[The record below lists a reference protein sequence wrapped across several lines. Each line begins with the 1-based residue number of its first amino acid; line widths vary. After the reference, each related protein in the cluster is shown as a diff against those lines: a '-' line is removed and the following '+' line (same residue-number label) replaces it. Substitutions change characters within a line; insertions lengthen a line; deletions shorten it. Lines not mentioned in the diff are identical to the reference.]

1 MRKKLGSLLLA
12 VSLSMSMVASP
23 FADYNLNVAYADEE
37 DSLTMAQLKAD
48 GTILVILTHNYKEK
62 TDIKSLCKLTDEN
75 GNEVAITDAT
85 GGTPSGK
92 RALIT
97 VEGNME
103 FGHTYTL
110 SIEGYKAPVTVD
122 ISGLFS
128 TDAFEEAFT
137 YDGDDL
143 GANYSK
149 DKTEFK
155 CWSPTASS
163 IKVNLYTSGD
173 KSADDLIQ
181 SYDMTKGEKG
191 VWSVEV
197 EGDLNGTYYTYSPT
211 NDGTER
217 ETQDPYGKAVGING
231 DRSMVVDLDSTDPDG
246 WDKDERHLVNNMTDA
261 ILYELH
267 VRDFSM
273 GDQSGISDA
282 NKGKYLAFT
291 ESGTKT
297 SAGTATGMDHIEDL
311 GVNMVHILP
320 SYDFGSV
327 DEKVGGFNW
336 GYDPKNYQV
345 PEGSYSTDA
354 TNGAVRINEYKQMIK
369 AFHDRGI
376 GVVQDCVY
384 NHTHNT
390 GFAYNILAYG
400 YFYRANSNGSGCG
413 NDTASERSMVRKYI
427 VDSVKYWAEEYHM
440 DGFRFDLMG
449 LHDVDTMMA
458 VREML
463 DTIDPHILVYGEG
476 WTMGTS
482 VTKDVLMAT
491 QKNCS
496 ATTGIAY
503 FSDGIRDYVINASFG
518 SGGVRPGYANGADTA
533 TAEGLKN
540 YVQGRYTSNAKDEAT
555 NPTQVVNY
563 ITCHDGY
570 TLWDKINKSNPD
582 DSDEDKIA
590 QAKLAEAIILTSQ
603 GIPFILS
610 GDEFLRTKKMVDNSY
625 NKGDD
630 INALCYEQ
638 MEQYPQMYEYVKGL
652 IEFRKNHAALRYTT
666 FEEMDKTYTW
676 ISDSQDLG
684 SQVLAYTIDGGENG
698 EVADSLLIAYNP
710 TSAEVR
716 LTLPEGDWNVCVNG
730 EKAGVDTIETVSGE
744 LTLTARSCF
753 ALVKGETKAASTDLS
768 APSSTSSS
776 DSSSSSSSS
785 DTTTKDDKKSVLPL
799 VIVLVIVIVVVGGIS
814 FVANKKRQ

>member
-12 VSLSMSMVASP
+12 VSLSMSMVVSP
-23 FADYNLNVAYADEE
+23 FSNYNVNVAFADEE
-37 DSLTMAQLKAD
+37 DSLKLAQLNAD
-48 GTILVILTHNYKEK
+48 GTILVMLSHNYTEQ
-62 TDIKSLCKLTDEN
+62 TDITSLCKITDES
-75 GNEVAITDAT
+75 GNEVTISNAI

-92 RALIT
+92 RAVLT
-97 VEGNME
+97 VSGIE
-103 FGHTYTL
+103 FGHTYSL
-110 SIEGYKAPVTVD
+110 SIEGYKNSVPVD

-128 TDAFEEAFT
+128 TDDFEQNYT

-143 GANYSK
+143 GATYSK
-149 DKTEFK
+149 DKTVFK
-155 CWSPTASS
+155 CWSPTAETV
-163 IKVNLYTSGD
+163 KLNLYTSGD
-173 KSADDLIQ
+173 KSASDLIQ
-181 SYDMTKGEKG
+181 TYDMTKGDKS
-191 VWSVEV
+191 VWSIEV
-197 EGDLNGTYYTYSPT
+197 EGDLNGTYYTYVPT
-211 NDGTER
+211 VNGTDR
-217 ETQDPYGKAVGING
+217 ETQDPYGKAVGLNG
-231 DRSMVVDLDSTDPDG
+231 ERSMVIDLDTTDPEG
-246 WDKDERHLVNNMTDA
+246 WDKDQRHLVNNMTDA
-261 ILYELH
+261 IIYELH

-273 GDQSGISDA
+273 GEQSGISDA

-297 SAGTATGMDHIEDL
+297 NGGSATGMDHIEEL

-327 DEKVGGFNW
+327 DEAKGGFNW

-345 PEGSYSTDA
+345 PEGSYSSDPS
-354 TNGAVRINEYKQMIK
+354 NGAVRITEYKQMVK

-384 NHTHNT
+384 NHTYNT
-390 GFAYNILAYG
+390 TFSYNMLAYG
-400 YFYRANSNGSGCG
+400 YYYRANSNGSGCG
-413 NDTASERSMVRKYI
+413 NDSASERVMVRKYI

-463 DTIDPHILVYGEG
+463 NEIDPHILVYGEG
-476 WTMGTS
+476 WTMGTN

-518 SGGVRPGYANGADTA
+518 SGGVKPGYANNVETY
-533 TAEGLKN
+533 TAEELKN
-540 YVQGRYTSNAKDEAT
+540 YVQGRYTSNAKDLST

-610 GDEFLRTKKMVDNSY
+610 GDEFLRTKNMVDNSY
-625 NKGDD
+625 SSGDE
-630 INALCYEQ
+630 INALRYEQ
-638 MEQYPQMYEYVKGL
+638 LEQYPQMYEYLKGL

-666 FEEMDKTYTW
+666 FEEIDKTYTW
-676 ISDSQDLG
+676 LSDSQDLG

-698 EVADSLLIAYNP
+698 EVADALLIAYNP
-710 TSAEVR
+710 TASEVR
-716 LTLPEGDWNVCVNG
+716 LTLPEGDWNVCING

-785 DTTTKDDKKSVLPL
+785 SSVTTKSEKKSVLPL
-799 VIVLVIVIVVVGGIS
+799 IIVLVIVIVVVGGIS